1 MQIYSLTLVDLAKS
15 LLRRPVWF
23 LAPVVLCIAAAWG
36 ILRVVPPVYR
46 ASTLV
51 MVEKQKVPS
60 DYVKATVTTDM
71 DERLKTM
78 EQQITNRDNLER
90 IIREM
95 KLYPREIRE
104 SSLEDAVEKMRERDL
119 AVQRQ
124 GDVFRIYYRSGSP
137 VVAANVANRIAE
149 LFIDENLRLR
159 ENQAQGT
166 STFLEAELG
175 QTKQKL
181 EQQEARIAAFKQ
193 RFMGQLPEQRD
204 TNLQG
209 VTQLQAKL
217 EMNMDALDKAE
228 TRKIFLQR
236 QISELLQQP
245 ALAPTSTMSS
255 TSSLAPSSHGPA
267 APTRLDQ
274 LRAELLE
281 LRGRYTERHPDVI
294 RTRSEIARLEA
305 LERAEAQAANGAGT
319 IPAPVPEAA
328 ASPRAAPAPSRPRVD
343 PALRAQLDAV
353 DMEIKGL
360 QAERQRTLDDISRY
374 QARLENVPRVE
385 QDLLSLTRDYDNI
398 KKSYDELLS
407 KRIEARL
414 AENLEK
420 SRQGEQFTVLE
431 KAVPPSDP
439 YAPNPLVFLGG
450 GLVIG
455 ALAGLGAALF
465 REQTDATCGG
475 DAASLRDDFPGV
487 PVLATI
493 PIFSSKETAG
503 LRMPASRFGRA

>member
-1 MQIYSLTLVDLAKS
+1 MQIYNLTPAEIFKS
-15 LLRRPVWF
+15 LVRRPFWF
-23 LAPVVLCIAAAWG
+23 LAPVVLCTAASWG

-60 DYVKATVTTDM
+60 DYVKATVTSDM

-90 IIREM
+90 IIREL
-95 KLYPREIRE
+95 KLYPREIRD
-104 SSLEDAVEKMRERDL
+104 SSLEDVVDKMRERDL

-124 GDVFRIYYRSGSP
+124 GDVFRIYYRNRNP
-137 VVAANVANRIAE
+137 VVAADVANRIAE
-149 LFIDENLRLR
+149 LFINENLRLR

-166 STFLEAELG
+166 STFLETELG
-175 QTKQKL
+175 QTKLKL

-236 QISELLQQP
+236 QISELLLQP
-245 ALAPTSTMSS
+245 AVSPLSS
-255 TSSLAPSSHGPA
+255 TSQMTAGGHASPAGPA

-281 LRGRYTERHPDVI
+281 LRGRYTDRHPDVI

-305 LERAEAQAANGAGT
+305 LERAEAN
-319 IPAPVPEAA
+319 AA
-328 ASPRAAPAPSRPRVD
+328 ATAAQSTASTAPDAPAPALAPVKPRVD

-353 DMEIKGL
+353 DMEIKGI

-420 SRQGEQFTVLE
+420 SRQGEQFTILE

-439 YAPNPLVFLGG
+439 YAPNPLLFLGG
-450 GLVIG
+450 GLVLG
-455 ALAGLGAALF
+455 SLAGLGAALF
-465 REQTDATCGG
+465 REQTDATCA
-475 DAASLRDDFPGV
+475 DAGSLQEAFPGV
-487 PVLATI
+487 PVLATV
-493 PIFSSKETAG
+493 PIFSSKEIAG
-503 LRMPASRFGRA
+503 LRTPVSRFGRA

>member
-1 MQIYSLTLVDLAKS
+1 MQIHNLTLVELAKS

-23 LAPVVLCIAAAWG
+23 LAPLALCVAVSWG
-36 ILRVVPPVYR
+36 ILRTVPPVYR

-51 MVEKQKVPS
+51 MVEKQKVPA

-90 IIREM
+90 VIREM
-95 KLYPREIRE
+95 GLYPREIRE

-124 GDVFRIYYRSGSP
+124 GDVFRIYYRNGNP
-137 VVAANVANRIAE
+137 AVAANVANRIAE

-166 STFLEAELG
+166 STFLESELD

-193 RFMGQLPEQRD
+193 RYMGQLPEQRD

-236 QISELLQQP
+236 QILELQQQP
-245 ALAPTSTMSS
+245 TAAPLSAAA
-255 TSSLAPSSHGPA
+255 SLAPSRSGPP

-281 LRGRYTERHPDVI
+281 LQGRYTERHPDVI
-294 RTRSEIARLEA
+294 RTKSEIARLEA
-305 LERAEAQAANGAGT
+305 LERAEAQAAASAT
-319 IPAPVPEAA
+319 PVPQAP
-328 ASPRAAPAPSRPRVD
+328 SAAPPTPARPRVD
-343 PALRAQLDAV
+343 PTLRAQLDSV

-431 KAVPPSDP
+431 KAVPPTDP
-439 YAPNPLVFLGG
+439 YAPNPLVFLGAG
-450 GLVIG
+450 VVIG
-455 ALAGLGAALF
+455 TLAGLGAALF
-465 REQTDATCGG
+465 REQGDATCTGVE
-475 DAASLRDDFPGV
+475 SMRELFPGV

-493 PIFSSKETAG
+493 PIFSSKDTAG
-503 LRMPASRFGRA
+503 LRATAGRFRRA